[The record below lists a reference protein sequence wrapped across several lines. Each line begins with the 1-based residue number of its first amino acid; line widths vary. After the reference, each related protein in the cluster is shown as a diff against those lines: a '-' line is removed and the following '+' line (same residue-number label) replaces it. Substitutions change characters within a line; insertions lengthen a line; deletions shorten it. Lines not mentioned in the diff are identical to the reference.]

1 MWDYRDLHSVLFSL
15 LPHDLPHRLFRFR
28 CCIITS
34 SPWRSPAQP
43 YHVCKACIKH
53 TFLFCVCEAFPHFW
67 LLRSN
72 SFSASVMFDLLVV
85 VLFFF
90 NFLWKCHLCSASA
103 TPSVVLRSTSFFF
116 FLKKKQTELY
126 FKQSASSKKA
136 LQGEVNSSTTLIT
149 QHNVSTMKF
158 VVAAIIH
165 PDDLYRECRVN
176 TWFDAAALH
185 QDHTAWGNFI

>member
-15 LPHDLPHRLFRFR
+15 LPHDLPHHLTCFRFR

-43 YHVCKACIKH
+43 YQVCKACIKH
-53 TFLFCVCEAFPHFW
+53 TFLFCVCDVFPHFW
-67 LLRSN
+67 RLRLN
-72 SFSASVMFDLLVV
+72 SFSASVMFDLLLV
-85 VLFFF
+85 VLL
-90 NFLWKCHLCSASA
+90 FLIFSENAASA
-103 TPSVVLRSTSFFF
+103 LCLPHLQWCCVPQAF
-116 FLKKKQTELY
+116 FLKKKNLY
-126 FKQSASSKKA
+126 FIQSASSKKA

-165 PDDLYRECRVN
+165 PDDLYRECRVS